1 MYNSIKVDYFYFNDA
16 EKATLALHFFLKN
29 KKNIGIMLIR
39 LIFWLNFNKV
49 YLISIYL
56 AEVQTTRH

>member
-16 EKATLALHFFLKN
+16 EKATLALHFFLK
-29 KKNIGIMLIR
+29 KIGIMLIR

-56 AEVQTTRH
+56 AEV